1 MLSAFLNKHEVSY
14 IDEKTRSLSK
24 DKNGVKPVN
33 GIN

>member
-1 MLSAFLNKHEVSY
+1 MLSAFLNKHKVSY
-14 IDEKTRSLSK
+14 IDEKTGSLPK